1 MNDLKIITL
10 AAGQGLRLKD
20 YSDKLDLPKP
30 LINILDK
37 SMIEWSLLSY
47 HPLITKGLV
56 KKSNFYFVIL
66 DAHDKNYSIVKQLK
80 SIFGK
85 KIKIIKLSKITRGPA
100 ETAYLAAKS
109 IKSKGPVIFN
119 DCDHYFKS
127 KSLLDKIFEIKNKKK
142 FSGIINV
149 AKTNSTKP
157 DWSYVEQDSSDEI
170 IGIKEKD
177 PVLAKSGARGVVASY
192 YFSNLNIF
200 KKEAKLMIKQND
212 LVGDEFKKEFYI
224 SKIYDRLIK
233 KGHKFLTAETSAA
246 FPFGNPLQI
255 QNFVKNFSRNFFYPE
270 DSTLIFDVDGVL
282 LEHDKGFHGKLEKYK
297 YPSKPIIENI
307 KLLNSFSRKGDT
319 VILMTARPETEKKN
333 LENEL
338 LKFGV
343 NYHKLVMGVPGG
355 TRILINDKK
364 PSNENFKTAVAIE
377 TRRNQNIPL
386 KDIKSINKQIKNSFL
401 LEGGS
406 YAKTFLVKTKNK
418 NFVRKI
424 VTSTTDY
431 DRGEKILLGQ
441 YTWLKRAKTQNIN
454 VPKVFSCEQN
464 SKNSF
469 YDMEYIENSDLFSEY
484 IKKNSPEKSKIKF
497 KLILKNLKEFYKKNN
512 ELKCRNLDLLDR
524 LIIQKAIPSIQ
535 TLKKSMYGKKILEK
549 KFIINNLKCENI
561 LTIFNKILNGKDS
574 ISKKL
579 KMNFDSE
586 NKTIIHGD
594 LTFENILINKNFF
607 YFIDPLG
614 SFMDIKFDNNFLFK
628 TTPLFDLGKLSQ
640 SIIVK
645 YENWKNDKK
654 INKYIHGNEFKLPIY
669 NKADKEFFNILIN
682 KFEGLTK
689 NLTQVVIMHMII
701 ILCRIIR
708 YRVEKY
714 PVSALL
720 CYLYAVYFINLI
732 YKSNNFKI

>member
-1 MNDLKIITL
+1 MNDIKIITL

-20 YSDKLDLPKP
+20 YSNKLDLPKP
-30 LINILDK
+30 LINILNK

-66 DAHDKNYSIVKQLK
+66 DMHDKNYSISKQLK

-85 KIKIIKLSKITRGPA
+85 KIKIIKLNKITRGPA
-100 ETAYLAAKS
+100 ETAYLAIKN

-127 KSLLDKIFEIKNKKK
+127 KSLLDKIFEIKSKKK
-142 FSGIINV
+142 ISGIINV
-149 AKTNSTKP
+149 AQTNSIKP
-157 DWSYVEQDSSDEI
+157 DWSYVEQDSSGKI

-177 PVLAKSGARGVVASY
+177 SVLAKNGARGVVASY
-192 YFSNLNIF
+192 YFSNLDLF

-212 LVGDEFKKEFYI
+212 LVGDKFKKEFYI
-224 SKIYDRLIK
+224 SRIYDRLIK

-246 FPFGNPLQI
+246 FPFGNPSQI
-255 QNFVKNFSRNFFYPE
+255 QNFVKNFSKNVFYPE

-307 KLLNSFSRKGDT
+307 KLLNSFSSRGDT
-319 VILMTARPETEKKN
+319 IILITARPETERKN

-343 NYHKLVMGVPGG
+343 NYNKLLMGVPGG

-364 PSNENFKTAVAIE
+364 PSNENFKTAFAIE
-377 TRRNQNIPL
+377 TKRNQNIAL
-386 KDIKSINKQIKNSFL
+386 KEIKNIHKQTKNFYL

-406 YAKTFLVKTKNK
+406 YAKTFLIKMKNK
-418 NFVRKI
+418 EIVRKI
-424 VTSTTDY
+424 VTNKTDY
-431 DRGEKILLGQ
+431 DRGEKVLLGQ
-441 YTWLKRAKTQNIN
+441 YTWLAKAKAQNIN

-469 YDMEYIENSDLFSEY
+469 YDMEYIKNSNLFSEY

-497 KLILKNLKEFYKKNN
+497 KLILKNLKKFYKKNN
-512 ELKCRNLDLLDR
+512 EFKQRNLDLLDS

-535 TLKKSMYGKKILEK
+535 TLKKCEYGRKILKKKI
-549 KFIINNLKCENI
+549 IINNLKCENI

-579 KMNFDSE
+579 KINFDSD

-594 LTFENILINKNFF
+594 LTFENILINEKNF
-607 YFIDPLG
+607 YLIDPLG
-614 SFMDIKFDNNFLFK
+614 SFMDIKFDNNFLLK

-640 SIIVK
+640 SILVN

-654 INKYIHGNEFKLPIY
+654 INKYVHGNEFKLPIY
-669 NKADKEFFNILIN
+669 KTTDKKFFNILIN
-682 KFEGLTK
+682 KFKGLTK
-689 NLTQVVIMHMII
+689 NLTQVVILHMII

-714 PVSALL
+714 PVSAIL

-732 YKSNNFKI
+732 YKSKKFKI